1 MSKDRPIKHT
11 VLYVHSTHIELP
23 WLCALFSLTQ
33 IIWLKFFLV
42 TPSLR
47 CYPVCVT
54 VTLAPFRTSL
64 LSQKE
69 PGTLSCHLSPIPV
82 LSNLSLPGLPVL
94 GVWCAQ
100 TVQRSGPVTG
110 PFPQHSPSGCIC
122 SRNQSLIPLGDHHDL
137 FTHSSG
143 PGPGFPSTLWRVG
156 LLLRS
161 PLLSSCVDV
170 FFISLN

>member
-1 MSKDRPIKHT
+1 MCFIFSDPNYMAQNFSGNTFIT
-11 VLYVHSTHIELP
+11 MLSS
-23 WLCALFSLTQ
+23 LCHRHYGPFSD
-33 IIWLKFFLV
+33 IIV
-42 TPSLR
+42 VSEGAR
-47 CYPVCVT
+47 CP
-54 VTLAPFRTSL
+54 
-64 LSQKE
+64 Q
-69 PGTLSCHLSPIPV
+69 LSPQPH
-82 LSNLSLPGLPVL
+82 SSPKLPLPALPVL